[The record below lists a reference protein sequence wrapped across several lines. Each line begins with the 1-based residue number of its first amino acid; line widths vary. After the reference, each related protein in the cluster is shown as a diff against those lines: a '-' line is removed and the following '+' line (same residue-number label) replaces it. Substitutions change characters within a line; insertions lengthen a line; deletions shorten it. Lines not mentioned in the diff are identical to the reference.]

1 MCNCVCVLC
10 ACMRERMLKKLPL
23 CMCEREN
30 AKEITIIEG
39 LELKEF
45 NAYWV
50 FEDREKGS

>member
-1 MCNCVCVLC
+1 
-10 ACMRERMLKKLPL
+10 MLKKLPL

-50 FEDREKGS
+50 FEDRETGS